1 MKSNQ
6 ITFNLI
12 KAAAAMCVIII
23 ISACENN
30 AALLSEDKIKGYLE
44 KSWRPLAATSNYGTS
59 VAGQPIY
66 WSFAGGS
73 LKEEYIS
80 TDTFYARD
88 YATYTIDAKTEN
100 PTIKI
105 EGFTS
110 SSLDTTF
117 GFNIVWTIINID
129 DNVLDIAGNST
140 SGGLVELEFTAK

>member
-1 MKSNQ
+1 MKSTT
-6 ITFNLI
+6 ITSSII
-12 KAAAAMCVIII
+12 KAAAALCVIIA
-23 ISACENN
+23 ISSCESNSV
-30 AALLSEDKIKGYLE
+30 LLSEDKIKGYLE

-66 WSFAGGS
+66 WTFAGGG
-73 LKEEYIS
+73 LKEEFIS
-80 TDTFYARD
+80 SDTTYVRD
-88 YATYTIDAKTEN
+88 YATYSIDAKTEN

-105 EGFTS
+105 QGFTS
-110 SSLDTTF
+110 GSLDTTF